1 MSEINREIGERIR
14 GIRTIN
20 RLPLEEFAK
29 LVDTTPEQLSQFE
42 DGSVEIP
49 VSFLHDVSHCFD
61 ISMTELL
68 SGESAK
74 LSVYSVVR
82 KGKGVGVSRRQAY
95 DYQSLAYN
103 FADRTIDP
111 FYITI
116 EPKPENDLIPML
128 NHAGQEFHY
137 VLDGTVRVKIDK
149 HEMVLNEGDS
159 IYFDSTYPHSIEA
172 LEGISAHL
180 IIAITGKD

>member
-1 MSEINREIGERIR
+1 MSEINREIGERIKGVR
-14 GIRTIN
+14 MLNKLTV
-20 RLPLEEFAK
+20 EEFAK
-29 LVDTTPEQLSQFE
+29 QVGTTSKLLSQYE
-42 DGSVEIP
+42 DSSVEIP
-49 VSFLHDVSHCFD
+49 VSFLHDISHHFD

-82 KGKGVGVSRRQAY
+82 KGKGVGVSRRKDY

-116 EPKPENDLIPML
+116 EPKPEGCPISMVC
-128 NHAGQEFHY
+128 HSGQEFHY
-137 VLDGTVRVKIDK
+137 VLDGAVRVKIDK
-149 HEMVLNEGDS
+149 HETVLNEGDS
-159 IYFDSTYPHSIEA
+159 VYFDSTYPHSIEA
-172 LEGISAHL
+172 MGGKSAHM
-180 IIAITGKD
+180 IITITGKE

>member
-1 MSEINREIGERIR
+1 MSEMNREIGERIK
-14 GIRTIN
+14 GIRTLN
-20 RLPLEEFAK
+20 KLTPDEFAK
-29 LVDTTPEQLSQFE
+29 RAGTTPEQLSQYE

-49 VSFLHDVSHCFD
+49 VSFLHDLSQHFD

-74 LSVYSVVR
+74 LSQYSVVR
-82 KGKGVGVSRRQAY
+82 KGKGVGVSRRKDY

-103 FADRTIDP
+103 FAERTTDP

-116 EPKPENDLIPML
+116 EPKHDSDAPSLVC
-128 NHAGQEFHY
+128 HAGQEFHY

-149 HEMVLNEGDS
+149 HETVLQAGDS
-159 IYFDSTYPHSIEA
+159 VYFDSTYPHSIEA
-172 LEGISAHL
+172 LENKTAHMIIVIS
-180 IIAITGKD
+180 GKE

>member
-1 MSEINREIGERIR
+1 MSEINCEIGERIK
-14 GIRTIN
+14 GIRTLN
-20 RLPLEEFAK
+20 KLSLEEFAK
-29 LVDTTPEQLSQFE
+29 QLSITPEQLTQYE
-42 DGSVEIP
+42 NGNVEIS
-49 VSFLHDVSHCFD
+49 VSFLHDVSRQFD

-82 KGKGVGVSRRQAY
+82 KGKGVGVSRRKEY

-111 FYITI
+111 YYITI
-116 EPKPENDLIPML
+116 EPKPDDNTASLVW
-128 NHAGQEFHY
+128 HAGQEFHY

-149 HEMVLNEGDS
+149 HETILHEGDS
-159 IYFDSTYPHSIEA
+159 VYFDSTYPHSIEA
-172 LEGISAHL
+172 LGDKTAHL
-180 IIAITGKD
+180 VVTITGKE

>member
-1 MSEINREIGERIR
+1 MSEINREIGERIK
-14 GIRTIN
+14 GIRTLN
-20 RLPLEEFAK
+20 KLSLDEFAK
-29 LVDTTPEQLSQFE
+29 QIATTPEQLARYE
-42 DGSVEIP
+42 DGSIEIP
-49 VSFLHDVSHCFD
+49 VSFLHDISHHCD

-82 KGKGVGVSRRQAY
+82 KGKGVGVDRRHEY

-103 FADRTIDP
+103 FAGRTIDP

-116 EPKPENDLIPML
+116 EPKPEGSPISMVW
-128 NHAGQEFHY
+128 HAGQEFHY

-149 HEMVLNEGDS
+149 HETILHEGDS
-159 IYFDSTYPHSIEA
+159 VYFDSTHPHSIEA
-172 LEGISAHL
+172 LDGKTAHL
-180 IIAITGKD
+180 IITITGKD

>member
-1 MSEINREIGERIR
+1 MSDLNREIGERIK
-14 GIRTIN
+14 GVRTLNKLTI
-20 RLPLEEFAK
+20 EKFAK
-29 LVDTTPEQLSQFE
+29 QVGTTPEQMAQYE
-42 DGSVEIP
+42 NGSIEIP
-49 VSFLHDVSHCFD
+49 VSFLHDVSHNFD

-82 KGKGVGVSRRQAY
+82 SGKGVGVNRRQAY

-116 EPKPENDLIPML
+116 KPRSDNDTVPML
-128 NHAGQEFHY
+128 YHTGQEFHY
-137 VLDGTVRVKIDK
+137 VLDGTVRIKVAK
-149 HEMVLNEGDS
+149 HETVLHKGDS
-159 IYFDSTYPHSIEA
+159 IYFNSTYPHSIEA
-172 LEGISAHL
+172 IGGKAAHM
-180 IIAITGKD
+180 IVTITGKD